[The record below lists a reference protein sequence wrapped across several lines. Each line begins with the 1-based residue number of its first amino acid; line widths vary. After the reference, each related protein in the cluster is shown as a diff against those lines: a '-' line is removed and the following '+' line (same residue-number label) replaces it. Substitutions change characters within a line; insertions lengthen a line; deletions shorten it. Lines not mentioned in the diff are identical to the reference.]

1 MQKKIIQDEKLKGLI
16 PSMRIKKR
24 FILIKIISEE
34 KFDFKTLSKNLN
46 DELLKYIGLIDISK
60 FAIWILKDKYDFEKQ
75 EFIIKVSTKGKDK
88 ILTSLALI
96 NTIDNKS
103 AQLDVLKV
111 SGTLKGAHIKNV

>member
-46 DELLKYIGLIDISK
+46 DELLKYIGLIDFSK